1 MQSRSPRAFTL
12 IEMLVV
18 ISIIALLIAIL
29 QPSLAASKRHAR
41 AVKCSTQSAQLAR
54 AVTNYADDNVGKM
67 FPIVH
72 EAKKYWMGMLD
83 RYWGKDDA
91 ILLCPDGNIPSG
103 GLGDARR
110 AWGPQAGFMDN
121 KMGSYGMN
129 LWLLPTGVYATD
141 ANMAQAG
148 YIRHMDYVT
157 SDTPVFGD
165 SQWVGA
171 WPSDIDTMP
180 TNFQTPPNNHAL
192 GFFMS
197 RFCIDRHDMKISV
210 SFADGGAKLVAIREL
225 WSLKW
230 NRQFKTTNA
239 VWQ

>member
-1 MQSRSPRAFTL
+1 MEL
-12 IEMLVV
+12 LVV
-18 ISIIALLIAIL
+18 ISIITLLIAIL
-29 QPSLAASKRHAR
+29 QPSLGAAKRHAR
-41 AVKCSTQSAQLAR
+41 AVKCSTQSAQMAR
-54 AVTNYADDNVGKM
+54 AVTNYADDNFGRL

-72 EAKKYWMGMLD
+72 EPNKYWIGMLA
-83 RYWGKDDA
+83 RYWSKEDNL
-91 ILLCPDGNIPSG
+91 IICPDGNQPSG
-103 GLGDARR
+103 GLGDARK
-110 AWGPQAGFMDN
+110 AWGPSGGWMDN

-148 YIRHMDYVT
+148 YIRHMDYAT

-171 WPSDIDTMP
+171 WPADIDSLP
-180 TNFQTPPNNHAL
+180 TDFQAPPNTHAL

-210 SFADGGAKLVAIREL
+210 SFTDGGARLVGIREL

-230 NRQFKTTNA
+230 NKTFKTKNA
-239 VWQ
+239 VWP